1 MSSGKKEHSGIKRTY
16 SGDIAIET
24 ETRHNLGFG
33 EFSRFSYTE
42 TSEGRKFLNA
52 VQKAAVGTEITVSSS
67 NRWGTSQ
74 EEIYRITGTTHNK
87 RLVAVNKSARE
98 SLAYEGLDSITLTN
112 RDDLRL
118 VLSPQFEN
126 GKISVHRKPLSEQ
139 ESREI
144 KAERK
149 WERQRRA
156 AEKRQYKINFD

>member
-1 MSSGKKEHSGIKRTY
+1 M
-16 SGDIAIET
+16 
-24 ETRHNLGFG
+24 
-33 EFSRFSYTE
+33 
-42 TSEGRKFLNA
+42 
-52 VQKAAVGTEITVSSS
+52 
-67 NRWGTSQ
+67 
-74 EEIYRITGTTHNK
+74 
-87 RLVAVNKSARE
+87 NKSARE
-98 SLAYEGLDSITLTN
+98 SLGYEGLDSIPLTN

-118 VLSPQFEN
+118 VLSPQFKN